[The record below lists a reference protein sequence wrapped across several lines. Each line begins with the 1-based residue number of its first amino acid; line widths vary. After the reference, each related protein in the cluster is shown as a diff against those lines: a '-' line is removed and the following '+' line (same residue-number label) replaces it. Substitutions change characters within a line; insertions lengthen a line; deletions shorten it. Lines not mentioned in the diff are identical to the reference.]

1 MIRTLIYRSMISS
14 TTRKLV
20 RSKYLQRHVTN
31 QAKNGSNNNATL
43 SVLHL
48 SSGKF
53 CCDRVNK
60 PLYRLNTSRLAS
72 THQSNLSFNGKDPQQ
87 NGKLKSNLDTRSE
100 VKLSVLEETKKL
112 TDEIK
117 LKITNEEGG
126 YGEWIEH
133 ERKLSDAY
141 SKAIKYTA
149 RLRSKDTA
157 LKSTHLLEEMISRH
171 GFISSQSIFFSLQ
184 EDVDRGS
191 SIVIHD
197 DTIDQTIQSLSFDD
211 NGNVETNTIS
221 DDIKQ
226 MDDTF
231 VSESIPPPTKQDFQ
245 NIMHSWASSKAKRKG
260 LHAETLLWRMMELA
274 IIQPGHFEF
283 PDSRMFALVVKCYAG
298 STCKFLFYPNL
309 ICFQVIHIKVTD
321 SLTN

>member
-1 MIRTLIYRSMISS
+1 MISS
-14 TTRKLV
+14 ATRKLV
-20 RSKYLQRHVTN
+20 RSTHLHRHIKC
-31 QAKNGSNNNATL
+31 QAKNKTILHYNLGSETFDCDVVNN
-43 SVLHL
+43 S
-48 SSGKF
+48 F
-53 CCDRVNK
+53 
-60 PLYRLNTSRLAS
+60 YRFNSSRLAS
-72 THQSNLSFNGKDPQQ
+72 TYQSKLSSNGNKDPQQ
-87 NGKLKSNLDTRSE
+87 KNGKLNSNLDTRSE

-117 LKITNEEGG
+117 LKFTNEKEG
-126 YGEWIEH
+126 YDEWIEH

-157 LKSTHLLEEMISRH
+157 LKSGQLLEEMISRH
-171 GFISSQSIFFSLQ
+171 GFISSKSIFFSLQ
-184 EDVDRGS
+184 EDDDGGS
-191 SIVIHD
+191 SIIIHD

-211 NGNVETNTIS
+211 NGNVVDTITVS

-226 MDDTF
+226 KDETLF
-231 VSESIPPPTKQDFQ
+231 TPSESIPPPTKQDF
-245 NIMHSWASSKAKRKG
+245 NNLMHSWASSKAKKKG

-298 STCKFLFYPNL
+298 STGTISFFNPL
-309 ICFQVIHIKVTD
+309 IFVSI
-321 SLTN
+321 